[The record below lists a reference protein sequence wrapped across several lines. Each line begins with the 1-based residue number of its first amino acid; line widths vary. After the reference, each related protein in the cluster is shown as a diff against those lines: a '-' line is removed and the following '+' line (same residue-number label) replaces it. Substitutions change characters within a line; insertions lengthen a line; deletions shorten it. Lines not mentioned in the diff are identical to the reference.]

1 MDRVLRLELSGGG
14 HAELLSTDG
23 DVVTLLSTR
32 AMPPGSTLQGRDSS
46 GETFQVKV
54 RSSVRQHE
62 PDGERSFE
70 FKIEGRF
77 VNLSRAQRLRLVG
90 G

>member
-1 MDRVLRLELSGGG
+1 MGTPLRLDLSGGG

-23 DVVTLLSTR
+23 DHVALLSTR
-32 AMPPGSTLQGRDSS
+32 AMPPGSTLQGQDAN

-54 RSSVRQHE
+54 RSSVRLPQPE
-62 PDGERSFE
+62 AERSFRV
-70 FKIEGRF
+70 EGRF

-90 G
+90 GD